1 MMKTLEEIFNDVT
14 LIGETPN
21 LIMKVQL
28 PDKIFDEVKS
38 WIEPCRA
45 IKDDDYGILLNHR
58 NVGTGHNSYQT
69 GIPKKYIDNSFFLG
83 YVIHLAEL
91 YLKTTNHPNR
101 GPMGDY
107 NRAVAM
113 RDNVGH
119 YDGYDIWM
127 NFTYQG
133 DDNPL
138 HNHAGDLSSIIYVK
152 DEDCQPTIFPTANY
166 THEPKEGEMLI
177 FPAHLQHEVKMKLTE
192 SERISVSYNLNL
204 QLFSNNTGGY

>member
-1 MMKTLEEIFNDVT
+1 MRLQKAKNILLF
-14 LIGETPN
+14 LLACP
-21 LIMKVQL
+21 LK
-28 PDKIFDEVKS
+28 KIFPELLKF
-38 WIEPCRA
+38 
-45 IKDDDYGILLNHR
+45 LNHI
-58 NVGTGHNSYQT
+58 NVGTDHNTYQT

-91 YLKTTNHPNR
+91 YLETTNQPQKTNPDGSKGGYGR
-101 GPMGDY
+101 TTSMKEAD
-107 NRAVAM
+107 
-113 RDNVGH
+113 GH

-152 DEDCQPTIFPTANY
+152 DEDCQPTIFPSAKY

-204 QLFSNNTGGY
+204 QLFNNNTGGY

>member
-1 MMKTLEEIFNDVT
+1 MCIRDS
-14 LIGETPN
+14 PN
-21 LIMKVQL
+21 
-28 PDKIFDEVKS
+28 
-38 WIEPCRA
+38 
-45 IKDDDYGILLNHR
+45 H
-58 NVGTGHNSYQT
+58 
-69 GIPKKYIDNSFFLG
+69 
-83 YVIHLAEL
+83 
-91 YLKTTNHPNR
+91 
-101 GPMGDY
+101 GPLGDY
-107 NRAVAM
+107 NRSIAM

-152 DEDCQPTIFPTANY
+152 DQDCQPTIFPSANY
-166 THEPKEGEMLI
+166 IHEPKDGEMLI

-204 QLFSNNTGGY
+204 QFFSNNTEGY